1 MPVPDFCTKMTQ
13 GLLDPLESLD
23 TSEKILLRKP
33 TTLDGASVH
42 HLVATCK
49 PLDVNSLY
57 CNILQCHHF
66 SDTAIL
72 AELNGKTVGFISG
85 YRLPEQPDTLFVWQ
99 VAVAPDVRGSGL
111 ATRMLS
117 SLIKRQQDDIR
128 FLHTSI
134 TESNAASWNTFRRV
148 AEQFDAPF
156 NSDVLFERDQ
166 HLDGKHDTEFLVQI
180 GPFNF

>member
-1 MPVPDFCTKMTQ
+1 MTQ
-13 GLLDPLESLD
+13 G
-23 TSEKILLRKP
+23 TSASSVIPQKPQEICLIKP
-33 TTLDGASVH
+33 TKSDGSQVH
-42 HLVATCK
+42 YLINACK

-72 AELNGKTVGFISG
+72 AELNGKVVGFVSG
-85 YRLPEQPDTLFVWQ
+85 YRLPEQPETLFVWQ
-99 VAVAPDVRGSGL
+99 VAVASEARGSGL
-111 ATRMLS
+111 ATRMIT
-117 SLIKRQQDDIR
+117 SLIQRHQDSVR

-134 TESNAASWNTFRRV
+134 TEGNAASWNTFRRI
-148 AEQFDAPF
+148 AKQFDAPL

-180 GPFNF
+180 GPFHF

>member
-1 MPVPDFCTKMTQ
+1 MTQ
-13 GLLDPLESLD
+13 GILDPHKTPEK
-23 TSEKILLRKP
+23 SEKILLRKP
-33 TTLDGASVH
+33 TKNDGTHVH
-42 HLVATCK
+42 HLIADCK

-85 YRLPEQPDTLFVWQ
+85 YRLPDQPDTLFVWQ
-99 VAVAPDVRGSGL
+99 VAVSPDARGTGL
-111 ATRMLS
+111 ATRMLT
-117 SLIKRQQDDIR
+117 SLITRHKDSVR

-148 AEQFDAPF
+148 AEQLDAPL
-156 NSDVLFERDQ
+156 NSDVLFDRDQ
-166 HLDGKHDTEFLVQI
+166 HLDGQHDTEFLVQI
-180 GPFNF
+180 GPFHF